1 MSPRAQH
8 WTVCNAI
15 RKFTLWLTQSLFL
28 NNCFKVNRT
37 LPDSHDFGDFAVVP
51 EGLFEIQDSK
61 FEIEYLKIEIRNSI
75 FKITNQE
82 NAFKSLFLFME
93 NGLSFNII

>member
-1 MSPRAQH
+1 MY
-8 WTVCNAI
+8 
-15 RKFTLWLTQSLFL
+15 L
-28 NNCFKVNRT
+28 
-37 LPDSHDFGDFAVVP
+37 